1 MYVCECVSM
10 RMCMYVNIC
19 ECERVLYVRVL
30 VPRRK
35 EESIRS
41 FGARVT

>member
-1 MYVCECVSM
+1 MYVYECVSV
-10 RMCMYVNIC
+10 RTCMYVNIC
-19 ECERVLYVRVL
+19 EFERVLYVRVL